1 MKEYTISTAG
11 MGIGPDLMKWL
22 CKQFPLREL
31 PESECDKADFVL
43 CDTFRY
49 TWEKC
54 PGVRILVTAENHP
67 VDLNN
72 FDYCLTH
79 EFVENDRCHR
89 LPYWQYVSLFD
100 PYNRAALTQPRT
112 PLTAEELRAQ
122 NRRFCAFVSY
132 NAAAKKRVHMVKNLM
147 KRRELSCGGPFLNN
161 IGYCVKDK
169 RGFQKDHLFSVAYE
183 NEASPGYQTEKIVDA
198 FVARSIPLYW
208 GSDRVEDEFNPKAF
222 VHARRFR
229 NEAEFIDHV
238 VSLSEDYERMAAML
252 NETPI
257 PDPHALDKAEAD
269 LLAFFAAIFER
280 GAGAVRRTRWQ
291 KFMAFVGRF
300 CGHGLFRTLRRITRW
315 MRGKPQG

>member
-11 MGIGPDLMKWL
+11 MGIVPYLMKWL
-22 CKQFPLREL
+22 CKTFPLREL
-31 PESECDKADFVL
+31 PESECTKADFVL

-54 PGVRILVTAENHP
+54 PGVRILVTGENHP
-67 VDLNN
+67 IDLNN

-89 LPYWQYVSLFD
+89 LPFWQYISLFD
-100 PYNRAALTQPRT
+100 PPTRAALTQPRT

-122 NRRFCAFVSY
+122 KRKFCAFVSY
-132 NAAAKKRVHMVKNLM
+132 NAAAKERVHMVKNLM

-169 RGFQKDHLFSVAYE
+169 RAFQKDHLFSVAYE
-183 NEASPGYQTEKIVDA
+183 NEATPGYQTEKIVDA
-198 FVARSIPLYW
+198 FAARSIPLYW

-229 NEAEFIDHV
+229 TEAEFIDHV
-238 VSLSEDYERMAAML
+238 VALSEDYDRMAAML

-257 PDPHALDKAEAD
+257 VDPHALDKAEAE
-269 LLAFFAAIFER
+269 LLAFFTAIFER
-280 GAGAVRRTRWQ
+280 GAGAVRRTRRQ
-291 KFMAFVGRF
+291 KFMAFLGHF
-300 CGHGLFRTLRRITRW
+300 YGHGLFRSIRRITRRL
-315 MRGKPQG
+315 RGKPQE